1 MGHRSDPLGPL
12 PDVDDRVA
20 FEQYV
25 AATEKWRYFA
35 INDQTLPKTEGG
47 TVPFTIEKGKTY
59 FGEDDEDSIFNG
71 PATPAEVIVFALAQT
86 VRTNPDIR
94 KQLPDV
100 SFFPFRKEHFFL
112 GIPSLERPPPSG
124 DDPIGDAGMGRGL
137 LFLKWALEGA
147 FLPPVGPFPQSLVA
161 NDPGNAEPP
170 PPLDDLE
177 TRSQIFERIMEREEE
192 LVVEGYEWGAYQ
204 EFALLRES
212 AHLRMERIHKDQEGN
227 EIDRPRIFDD
237 LAVAYEN
244 KIMKK
249 VGKAVVRGM
258 LAKMIS
264 DSTMRTAF
272 LETDPKKF
280 DETAALKSFEHL
292 IAKTAKDNN
301 FSGLTKDQIDDFL
314 QAKLGDEKVFNKIRM
329 DEDGV
334 DEFIKKGFRF
344 LREEV
349 QEPLEDDFSD
359 ELDILEFHGRFY
371 ERGLRLNNS
380 VAVDYGALLAASSS
394 GRAQMHGVEGDYE
407 APFSFIVALHK
418 RRNKEEATGLS
429 IKLESDGNPMSLTCD
444 NLKLDADRNVLVVN
458 NASIDPMRSTV
469 AEIKVGHAP
478 VSIAL
483 SPDGQTAYVKNS
495 QSFSVSEIDLT
506 PLFAMPHVAF
516 STNAAGSEFPKFK
529 QFPANKT
536 LTTPQLLTH
545 QAELVFAADNL
556 PIQERQG
563 RRLFTFARSNGLSFQ
578 GFFACAT
585 CHFEGTDDGLV
596 WFVKDGPR
604 QTPLLAQR
612 LKGTAPFNWVGTA
625 VDLNQNIDNT
635 VNRMG
640 GTGLTEEQVSALVAF
655 LEHDQGLILP
665 PNPNLNAEGLTASQE
680 NGKLLFYHPAVAC
693 ADCHAGEGLTDGENW
708 DVGTFTQLEVDIH
721 EEFSTDPL
729 SLNTPSLKG
738 LYYSAPYLHDGSA
751 ATLYD
756 VLNAT
761 SATMGVTL
769 QLSGSQQDDLVN
781 YLLTL

>member
-458 NASIDPMRSTV
+458 KKNDKKQPFFTV
-469 AEIKVGHAP
+469 GLKAADGTEIKNHTLTLDGATADNDTDDSNNKLEFKSRFLEIGNFFSEDIETEHEKPTRILFRGLLLDDAAVADVRAQLVQGNLPSNARRNIKGTTEEQIDAQARVLMLQGGTYEGIGGTTFTVP
-478 VSIAL
+478 VADSLQGELDKLNAAI
-483 SPDGQTAYVKNS
+483 PKF
-495 QSFSVSEIDLT
+495 QSFSQEDFDKMSPEQKVGVYHLSSFFDWTPIISLSQNRTISEDNFASQNHELDPDPNARSILLAFELPVGDGIDVDSGLEYVPT
-506 PLFAMPHVAF
+506 AL
-516 STNAAGSEFPKFK
+516 NAGPGG
-529 QFPANKT
+529 T
-536 LTTPQLLTH
+536 
-545 QAELVFAADNL
+545 VY
-556 PIQERQG
+556 
-563 RRLFTFARSNGLSFQ
+563 RRLGSRDTAEVMFFDKVEFIRCWMFDITYSQPPGQGYGL
-578 GFFACAT
+578 
-585 CHFEGTDDGLV
+585 
-596 WFVKDGPR
+596 
-604 QTPLLAQR
+604 
-612 LKGTAPFNWVGTA
+612 
-625 VDLNQNIDNT
+625 
-635 VNRMG
+635 G
-640 GTGLTEEQVSALVAF
+640 GT
-655 LEHDQGLILP
+655 LIEVFES
-665 PNPNLNAEGLTASQE
+665 NP
-680 NGKLLFYHPAVAC
+680 
-693 ADCHAGEGLTDGENW
+693 
-708 DVGTFTQLEVDIH
+708 
-721 EEFSTDPL
+721 
-729 SLNTPSLKG
+729 
-738 LYYSAPYLHDGSA
+738 
-751 ATLYD
+751 
-756 VLNAT
+756 
-761 SATMGVTL
+761 
-769 QLSGSQQDDLVN
+769 
-781 YLLTL
+781 